1 MYKKRELENYL
12 VDIKEKIAKIKSK
25 SKDKK
30 LQDFIDDEELE
41 SYIDKIIIGE
51 NIQ

>member
-12 VDIKEKIAKIKSK
+12 IDIKEKIAKIKSK

-30 LQDFIDDEELE
+30 
-41 SYIDKIIIGE
+41 
-51 NIQ
+51 